1 MRSFYAL
8 LLAGAAIASTVSA
21 ELQLSGNKV
30 LNDLPILPIDP
41 IDPIVIDGVC
51 IESVECSTRGGKCMK
66 QADCKLAAHQL
77 QWTGYAFDPDLCDH
91 QTSDDPDLA
100 CGCCLEEKVDPTPAP
115 TVEKPCE
122 QTSECKAVFGRCMKK
137 EECSRLAEDNQWQNH
152 KFDPELCLRP
162 SSDLANGEDACGCCY
177 DEKVDP
183 TPAPTVEKPCEQTS
197 ECKAV
202 FGRCMKKE
210 ECSRLAEDNQWQNH
224 KFDPELCLRPSSDL
238 ANGEDACGC
247 CYKGVTRE
255 PTNAPTDAQTVDPT
269 KKPTRSPIVK
279 PCVQSKTCTYKL
291 KGKCLDAETCKEKHP
306 DFLMNK
312 FVCKGADCV
321 CCHPRPT
328 AKPTRSPIVKPCVQT
343 KLCARKKGK
352 CMSPMRCEELGP
364 NFISS
369 LNLCVG
375 KECTCCIPKQT
386 EEPTIAPT
394 IDEPCKQTPDC
405 KKNGGFCA
413 DYDEC
418 KERYDSIGFKFEPHL
433 CKPDPTGAASS
444 DCGCCIPEEIQTSPP
459 TIDEPCHPTDECKL
473 KNGKCSSYEKC
484 KASFSDGQFMWEAKL
499 CRNNGET
506 DDADLSC
513 GCCIYIK

>member
-1 MRSFYAL
+1 
-8 LLAGAAIASTVSA
+8 
-21 ELQLSGNKV
+21 
-30 LNDLPILPIDP
+30 
-41 IDPIVIDGVC
+41 
-51 IESVECSTRGGKCMK
+51 
-66 QADCKLAAHQL
+66 
-77 QWTGYAFDPDLCDH
+77 
-91 QTSDDPDLA
+91 
-100 CGCCLEEKVDPTPAP
+100 
-115 TVEKPCE
+115 
-122 QTSECKAVFGRCMKK
+122 
-137 EECSRLAEDNQWQNH
+137 
-152 KFDPELCLRP
+152 
-162 SSDLANGEDACGCCY
+162 
-177 DEKVDP
+177 
-183 TPAPTVEKPCEQTS
+183 
-197 ECKAV
+197 
-202 FGRCMKKE
+202 
-210 ECSRLAEDNQWQNH
+210 
-224 KFDPELCLRPSSDL
+224 
-238 ANGEDACGC
+238 
-247 CYKGVTRE
+247 
-255 PTNAPTDAQTVDPT
+255 
-269 KKPTRSPIVK
+269 VK

-291 KGKCLDAETCKEKHP
+291 KGKCLDAETCKEKYP

-321 CCHPRPT
+321 CCYPRPT